1 MHLIPRTERMS
12 FIPRKE
18 SLGQRDG
25 ADSLLMSINGLCFA
39 GYWHVGT
46 KEEAK
51 DTEDY
56 GLSRILVESGF
67 RTELWDKLP

>member
-1 MHLIPRTERMS
+1 
-12 FIPRKE
+12 
-18 SLGQRDG
+18 
-25 ADSLLMSINGLCFA
+25 MSINGLCFA

-67 RTELWDKLP
+67 RTEVRRSTSRVCLLNHVR